1 MKRAQPGAD
10 HAYTMDE
17 QHQQAGDPGEG
28 SHQQGKTDEP
38 DSGDLR
44 RLGEEGGPVG
54 LRVGRDP
61 ANLGDEVPEESDVT
75 IPELVPSPAEM

>member
-1 MKRAQPGAD
+1 
-10 HAYTMDE
+10 MDNE
-17 QHQQAGDPGEG
+17 KQFPIGPNGG
-28 SHQQGKTDEP
+28 SHQPGQDDAP

-44 RLGEEGGPVG
+44 RLGEEGGPIG

-75 IPELVPSPAEM
+75 LPEVMPSPAEM

>member
-1 MKRAQPGAD
+1 
-10 HAYTMDE
+10 MDE
-17 QHQQAGDPGEG
+17 QNRLPNTPGEG
-28 SHQQGKTDEP
+28 SHQPGQDDAP

-61 ANLGDEVPEESDVT
+61 ANLGDEVPEEADMT
-75 IPELVPSPAEM
+75 MPLTEPSTAEM

>member
-1 MKRAQPGAD
+1 MNDQRTPPAGP
-10 HAYTMDE
+10 DE
-17 QHQQAGDPGEG
+17 GQHQPNAND
-28 SHQQGKTDEP
+28 DP

-61 ANLGDEVPEESDVT
+61 ANLGDEVPDEGDVT
-75 IPELVPSPAEM
+75 TPEMVPSPAEM

>member
-1 MKRAQPGAD
+1 
-10 HAYTMDE
+10 MDDQNRLPQE
-17 QHQQAGDPGEG
+17 PGEG
-28 SHQQGKTDEP
+28 SHQPGQDDSP

-61 ANLGDEVPEESDVT
+61 ANLGDEVPEEADVT
-75 IPELVPSPAEM
+75 LPQTEPSTAEM

>member
-1 MKRAQPGAD
+1 
-10 HAYTMDE
+10 MDN
-17 QHQQAGDPGEG
+17 QNKDPMPREEG
-28 SHQQGKTDEP
+28 SHLPSENGEP

-61 ANLGDEVPEESDVT
+61 ANLGDEVPEESDLT
-75 IPELVPSPAEM
+75 LPQTEPARAEM

>member
-1 MKRAQPGAD
+1 MDNIDNHFPSEPAGGSDQPGQD
-10 HAYTMDE
+10 D
-17 QHQQAGDPGEG
+17 
-28 SHQQGKTDEP
+28 SI

-75 IPELVPSPAEM
+75 TPGVVPSPAEM